1 MKKLFLEGLVIEKIA
16 IKAKTKTLNIS
27 NSDSTY
33 LTENRVV
40 LEKEKTDKIPVFQ
53 EMLRYLKTKGK
64 TIIANAMHCQKKD
77 LWKGNRERK
86 SKESVQR

>member
-1 MKKLFLEGLVIEKIA
+1 MKKLFLEGFGIEKIA
-16 IKAKTKTLNIS
+16 IKAKTKTLNTS

-53 EMLRYLKTKGK
+53 EMLG
-64 TIIANAMHCQKKD
+64 
-77 LWKGNRERK
+77 
-86 SKESVQR
+86 